1 LSNRTKI
8 GSLFVI
14 SLIKHYLAHVLEHQ
28 HYSVQIINQMN
39 PLELH
44 LVPAPLAP
52 EVSCKNC
59 KKKCCKK
66 YKKGKK
72 QCKRCPKE
80 PQL

>member
-1 LSNRTKI
+1 
-8 GSLFVI
+8 
-14 SLIKHYLAHVLEHQ
+14 
-28 HYSVQIINQMN
+28 MN

-44 LVPAPLAP
+44 LAPAPLIP
-52 EVSCKNC
+52 EFDCKNC

-80 PQL
+80 PML